1 MSRAHLQDE
10 LVCLLNR
17 PEAEVTTFLEDYF
30 FAGHDYLRCYQ
41 NGLLLREKLMIAMA
55 DRAWQIFCCRRFRDL
70 SKHQGMFADFVDG
83 VES

>member
-30 FAGHDYLRCYQ
+30 FAGHDYLPCYQ

-55 DRAWQIFCCRRFRDL
+55 DRAWQIFDVGDSEILASIKECL
-70 SKHQGMFADFVDG
+70 LTS
-83 VES
+83 